1 MFTLPRAETDI
12 ILPSTKS
19 KGRKQKAERERERDR
34 DRDGVEPVERERGD
48 QRRSPSTPST
58 QITDADEI
66 DDVDISSVPIAP
78 QPSDKSPAPA
88 RTQSA
93 NFIAAMGG
101 NPEVRAAW
109 LFVCLLLLLGVGCF
123 GVVVFGGEGGIVL
136 RFCACQ
142 FCCCCWRGGWGLG
155 YVFCMSQF
163 VVGGGWVGGDRLHAV
178 SLVPQFCCC

>member
-109 LFVCLLLLLGVGCF
+109 LFVC
-123 GVVVFGGEGGIVL
+123 
-136 RFCACQ
+136 
-142 FCCCCWRGGWGLG
+142 CCCWVWVVLVLLFFGGRGEL
-155 YVFCMSQF
+155 C
-163 VVGGGWVGGDRLHAV
+163 
-178 SLVPQFCCC
+178 

>member
-1 MFTLPRAETDI
+1 MFALPRAETDI

-19 KGRKQKAERERERDR
+19 KGRKQKAERERDR
-34 DRDGVEPVERERGD
+34 DRDAVEPVEWERGD

-109 LFVCLLLLLGVGCF
+109 LFVCCWVWVVVVGCF
-123 GVVVFGGEGGIVL
+123 FGGEG
-136 RFCACQ
+136 
-142 FCCCCWRGGWGLG
+142 RGGFG
-155 YVFCMSQF
+155 
-163 VVGGGWVGGDRLHAV
+163 
-178 SLVPQFCCC
+178 